1 MPSIP
6 ASASP
11 VLSVRDLEVEFST
24 ADGLVSA
31 VNGVGFDLAA
41 GETLAILGESGSGKS
56 VTAQAVMG
64 LIERPGRVVA
74 GSVSF
79 GGVDLLAASDED
91 RRRVRGSGLAMVFQ
105 DPLSALNPVW
115 SVGFQIGELFRV
127 HRGLGRREARRRAV
141 ELLERVRIPAAAQR
155 VGQYPHQFSGGMR
168 QRVMIAMALALDPE
182 VLIADEPTT
191 ALDVTVQAQIL
202 ELLDDLRAE
211 TGMGLLLITHDLGVV
226 AETADRVAVMYAGRI
241 VETGPADAL
250 LSAPAH
256 PYTEGLLASVPRG
269 QSGREHRLRPIA
281 GAPPSLARI
290 PPGCPFHPRCPYVI
304 DRCRSERPA
313 LAPVGADAG
322 RGGATGEAGGST
334 TAAACWRSEEVGH
347 VER

>member
-1 MPSIP
+1 MT
-6 ASASP
+6 
-11 VLSVRDLEVEFST
+11 VLSVRDLTVEFPT
-24 ADGLVSA
+24 TDGVVSA
-31 VNGVGFDLAA
+31 VNGVDFDLAA

-74 GSVSF
+74 GSVTY
-79 GGVDLLAASDED
+79 GGVDLLAASAED

-127 HRGLGRREARRRAV
+127 HRGLSRRDARRRAV
-141 ELLERVRIPAAAQR
+141 DLLERVRIPAAAQR
-155 VGQYPHQFSGGMR
+155 VGEYPHQFSGGMR
-168 QRVMIAMALALDPE
+168 QRVMIAMALALDPK

-241 VETGPADAL
+241 VETGPTDAVL
-250 LSAPAH
+250 AAPAH
-256 PYTEGLLASVPRG
+256 PYTEAS
-269 QSGREHRLRPIA
+269 RP
-281 GAPPSLARI
+281 S
-290 PPGCPFHPRCPYVI
+290 V
-304 DRCRSERPA
+304 
-313 LAPVGADAG
+313 
-322 RGGATGEAGGST
+322 
-334 TAAACWRSEEVGH
+334 
-347 VER
+347 

>member
-1 MPSIP
+1 MLSTL
-6 ASASP
+6 ASAEP
-11 VLSVRDLEVEFST
+11 VLSVRDLTVEFPT
-24 ADGLVSA
+24 TDGVVSA
-31 VNGVGFDLAA
+31 VNGVDFDLAA

-64 LIERPGRVVA
+64 LIERPGRVAA
-74 GSVSF
+74 GSVVF
-79 GGVDLLAASDED
+79 GGVNLLGASGED

-115 SVGFQIGELFRV
+115 SVGFQIGEQFRV
-127 HRGLGRREARRRAV
+127 HRGLSRRESRRRAV
-141 ELLERVRIPAAAQR
+141 ELLERVRIPAAASR
-155 VGQYPHQFSGGMR
+155 VGEYPHQFSGGMR
-168 QRVMIAMALALDPE
+168 QRVMIAMALALDPK

-241 VETGPADAL
+241 VETGLTDAV
-250 LSAPAH
+250 LSAPRH

-269 QSGREHRLRPIA
+269 QFGREERLRPIA
-281 GAPPSLARI
+281 GAPPSLSRI
-290 PPGCPFHPRCPYVI
+290 PAGCPFHPRCPYVI
-304 DRCRSERPA
+304 EQCRSERPP
-313 LAPVGADAG
+313 LGVVGEG
-322 RGGATGEAGGST
+322 R
-334 TAAACWRSEEVGH
+334 AAACWRSEEVG
-347 VER
+347 RGGG